1 MPTRINSLERML
13 EDGGKVFVLLSNM
26 TSRLRELEHVGCQPD
41 SNMDVEEPSGAI
53 RELELRLQRVEE
65 VDRGEKLGD
74 LAHYES
80 DNPSWESGMQDV
92 ILGRLTQLEA
102 ATEDANTSF
111 EIGGQLF
118 NSQEEVHEWLLL
130 KGPGSYHVGHWV
142 DLFSISCYAETQSDR
157 LATKS
162 NLERAKIH
170 ANQNEAIILLSFA
183 DNHPPLVGSSNEVHD
198 TSAML
203 PKVKTF
209 TNWYAEQGGL
219 TGRLVYARWKRGAQ
233 KYSANLS
240 KDLSR
245 RWSKSSQED
254 LRAIAKEFA
263 SRTSAFIDELNT
275 FVKNF
280 KSELVQEGEHG
291 ADNAEAWSL
300 LSAMLS
306 AIFLAMSTAR
316 DHAGNKPEDKEDLPL
331 RAACDRVMSQ
341 VGKVDFRKHPCV
353 LPALILHL
361 FSRKTSTAKV
371 QKLVEKVAYL
381 EKAAGKGGGDSD
393 RGVTQKAYN
402 KFIKKD
408 YWPLLEKVK
417 ELETKAK
424 K

>member
-1 MPTRINSLERML
+1 VKFAEILSTFDNKLTILKGFMGSPPLTGSLVLQHRVNVYSMLEELAGIWEESRAQLAQSLNAMQSDVATSMVRMDQIPTRIDSLERML
-13 EDGGKVFVLLSNM
+13 DDGGKVFVLLSNT
-26 TSRLRELEHVGCQPD
+26 TSRLRELEHVGRQTD
-41 SNMDVEEPSGAI
+41 SDMDVEEPSGGI

-74 LAHYES
+74 SAHYES
-80 DNPSWESGMQDV
+80 DNPSWESGMQEA

-102 ATEDANTSF
+102 ATEDADTGF
-111 EIGGQLF
+111 EIGGQSF

-142 DLFSISCYAETQSDR
+142 DPFSISCYAETHSDTATQR
-157 LATKS
+157 LVTKS

-183 DNHPPLVGSSNEVHD
+183 DDHPSLVGSSNEVHD
-198 TSAML
+198 TSVML
-203 PKVKTF
+203 PKVKKF
-209 TNWYAEQGGL
+209 TDWYTEQGGL

-254 LRAIAKEFA
+254 LWAIAKELA

-275 FVKNF
+275 FVKEF

-291 ADNAEAWSL
+291 ADGAEAWSL

-316 DHAGNKPEDKEDLPL
+316 DHAGDKPEDEEDLPL
-331 RAACDRVMSQ
+331 HAARVLW
-341 VGKVDFRKHPCV
+341 G
-353 LPALILHL
+353 
-361 FSRKTSTAKV
+361 T
-371 QKLVEKVAYL
+371 
-381 EKAAGKGGGDSD
+381 
-393 RGVTQKAYN
+393 
-402 KFIKKD
+402 
-408 YWPLLEKVK
+408 
-417 ELETKAK
+417 
-424 K
+424 